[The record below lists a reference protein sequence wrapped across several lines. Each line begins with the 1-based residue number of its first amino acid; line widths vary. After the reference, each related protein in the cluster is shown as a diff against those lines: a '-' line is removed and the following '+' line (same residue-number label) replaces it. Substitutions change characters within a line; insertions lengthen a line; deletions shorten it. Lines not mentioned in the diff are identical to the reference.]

1 MYNRTEIYFTN
12 HRFFKLLLLKNVFPR
27 IPRYYRLI
35 YARVGEKEA
44 WRILLIIF
52 SICIIIVA
60 VQWWW
65 WWCSRDSD
73 SSRWIE
79 LFALL
84 KIVEERRRSWWG
96 WWLNLLSSYSGS
108 SVSRWRRLRS
118 KAPPPLFLSPPVT
131 LHVFSLFLFL
141 FLLLSLGAQQVQP
154 TRAARGINVG
164 PKGPR
169 IFMSRQREP
178 RPWLCAAGGLSS
190 PRSNVRNFCFLNSWI
205 EAKADRHFLIRILL
219 LFCIFCIRDRS
230 LVFPFSF
237 PCIILIIRVVLIYF
251 TKRTIKVCCNVLSY
265 FSRRNAVENIAS
277 SDSVRKSFEFVL
289 GGKPRKTRESRVE
302 DGCAVCRLEEKTC
315 TFVRK
320 SRESAPPSVATIE
333 RT

>member
-1 MYNRTEIYFTN
+1 M
-12 HRFFKLLLLKNVFPR
+12 
-27 IPRYYRLI
+27 
-35 YARVGEKEA
+35 
-44 WRILLIIF
+44 
-52 SICIIIVA
+52 
-60 VQWWW
+60 QWWW

-219 LFCIFCIRDRS
+219 LFCIFRIRDRS

-237 PCIILIIRVVLIYF
+237 PCINNSRRVNLFYKKGRLKFVVTFYLIFQEETPLRILRVV
-251 TKRTIKVCCNVLSY
+251 TQSGRVSSSSSAGNRGKRAKVA
-265 FSRRNAVENIAS
+265 SR
-277 SDSVRKSFEFVL
+277 
-289 GGKPRKTRESRVE
+289 T
-302 DGCAVCRLEEKTC
+302 
-315 TFVRK
+315 
-320 SRESAPPSVATIE
+320 VA
-333 RT
+333 RYVG